1 MRTVLLTLPFVLV
14 ANAAFA
20 QASPNSLTMSCSAAR
35 ATVQQGGA
43 VVMYSGPDIFD
54 RFVSNVSYC
63 EGNEWTV
70 PAWIPTEDNP
80 HCLVGKRCKEI
91 ELNSR

>member
-1 MRTVLLTLPFVLV
+1 
-14 ANAAFA
+14 
-20 QASPNSLTMSCSAAR
+20 
-35 ATVQQGGA
+35 
-43 VVMYSGPDIFD
+43 MYSGPDIFD

-91 ELNSR
+91 EINSR